1 VTSGPAAGLFAG
13 VGRDRGGVCSETLNS
28 SGLVDTPPD
37 LALARLAAPQHGV
50 VTRIQLLNAGFNVN
64 AIEYRL
70 RIGRLHQLHRGVYA
84 VGHRPP
90 SPHARAMAAVLACG
104 PGAVLSHQSAA
115 VLWEIVPRRQGLIDV
130 TARSHH
136 QHRGIRAHR
145 SKTLR
150 RQDITRHYGIPITTP
165 ARTLHDLARVLPSHS
180 LTRAVNEA
188 RIRNLISDGH
198 YETGPTRSRLEDDF
212 LRFVDEYDLPR
223 PEVNQTI
230 AGKEVDMLYRAERLI
245 VEVDSH
251 TFHRHTF
258 EEDRERDAHFLSEG
272 FDTLRVTSH
281 RLTRAPQREAD
292 RLGAILAARGDGEGG
307 IRTLGRG

>member
-1 VTSGPAAGLFAG
+1 M
-13 VGRDRGGVCSETLNS
+13 GRDRGGVCSETPNS

-37 LALARLAAPQHGV
+37 LALARLAARQHGA
-50 VTRIQLLNAGFNVN
+50 VTRIQLLTAGFNVK

-70 RIGRLHQLHRGVYA
+70 RIGRLHKLHRGVYA

-104 PGAVLSHQSAA
+104 SGAVLSHRSAA
-115 VLWEIVPRRQGLIDV
+115 VLWEIVPRRHGPVDV
-130 TARSHH
+130 TARSYH

-145 SKTLR
+145 STTLTR
-150 RQDITRHYGIPITTP
+150 TDVTRHYGIPITTP

-188 RIRNLISDGH
+188 RIRNLISDDDE
-198 YETGPTRSRLEDDF
+198 ETGPTRSRLEDEF
-212 LRFVDEYDLPR
+212 LRFIDRYDLPP
-223 PEVNQTI
+223 PEVNQQVL
-230 AGKEVDMLYRAERLI
+230 GHEVDMLWRRQRLV
-245 VEVDSH
+245 VELDSR

-258 EEDRERDAHFLSEG
+258 EQDRERDAHLLSEG
-272 FDTLRVTSH
+272 FAVLRITWR
-281 RLTRAPQREAD
+281 RLKQAPGREAK
-292 RLGAILAARGDGEGG
+292 RLRSVLDQRDGEGG